1 MWQASGVERRAQ
13 IEARVTALAARAEA
27 VES

>member
-13 IEARVTALAARAEA
+13 IEARVAELAA